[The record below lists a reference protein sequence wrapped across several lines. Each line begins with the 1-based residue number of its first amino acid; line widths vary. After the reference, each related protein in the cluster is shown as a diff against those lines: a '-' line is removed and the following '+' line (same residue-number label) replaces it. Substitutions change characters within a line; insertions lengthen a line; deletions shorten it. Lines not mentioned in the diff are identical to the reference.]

1 MKVTSTVHGPDITIA
16 DLPYVLAAA
25 LEDGGDVD
33 DELAALALNRWPYV
47 LRAANCIPFGEPG
60 RRLAVKVAKLVRAER
75 ADGVQIR

>member
-1 MKVTSTVHGPDITIA
+1 MRFRGPCVTKH
-16 DLPYVLAAA
+16 DLPGVLIWA
-25 LEDGGDVD
+25 LEMYGPID

-75 ADGVQIR
+75 ADGVHVR